1 MNCDACEPELID
13 YAHGEIDDETRTE
26 VARHLAG
33 CSACALEYCRLQAD
47 LQGIVAAHA
56 EAPRARVYHMLRRKV
71 AAAHGPS
78 WWLRTREVFARPVPM
93 YGAVLAGLLPVVA
106 WVATSWTQPV
116 ASTAME
122 TGGPPPVTTHDA
134 ALRDYDGTEVLP
146 AYQDVL

>member
-1 MNCDACEPELID
+1 MNCEACEPQLID
-13 YAHGEIDDETRTE
+13 YAHGELDDDARTD

-33 CSACALEYCRLQAD
+33 CPDCALEYCRLQAD
-47 LQGIVAAHA
+47 LQGIVDAHA

-71 AAAHGPS
+71 AAAHGPT
-78 WWLRTREVFARPVPM
+78 WWQRTREMFARPVPM

-106 WVATSWTQPV
+106 WVAVTWSQP
-116 ASTAME
+116 
-122 TGGPPPVTTHDA
+122 GGSIANDAGGAPPAPMRDA